1 MFLGASTGGGP
12 ASSRAF
18 PGLFWA
24 ERFVDGDCATFAHL
38 HCPLRLL
45 VTVQPE
51 RDVVKTGRHL
61 HPSGRELPGRSPIQK
76 NLRALRIGVYL
87 SPSDACHGFFIER
100 CVELRLDV
108 VFDLNVTGVG
118 LITWQ
123 PQDRS
128 EEHTSELQ
136 SPCNLVCRLLLEK
149 KKIKSNN

>member
-1 MFLGASTGGGP
+1 MFLGASNRGGT

-18 PGLFWA
+18 PGLFGA

-61 HPSGRELPGRSPIQK
+61 HPSGRELPGRSPIHE

-87 SPSDACHGFFIER
+87 SPSHACHGFFIER
-100 CVELRLDV
+100 CVELCLDV
-108 VFDLNVTGVG
+108 VFDLNLTGVAF
-118 LITWQ
+118 ITWQ
-123 PQDRS
+123 PQDQAGMSWSKRQGYGS
-128 EEHTSELQ
+128 L
-136 SPCNLVCRLLLEK
+136 P
-149 KKIKSNN
+149 